1 MPRSAIPLRRL
12 GLIVN
17 PVAGLGGRVG
27 LKGTD
32 GGETQRRAYALGARP
47 MAALRAGLALDRLER
62 APLALVA
69 APRAMG
75 EDVARAHGFEP
86 AVIGDAR
93 DETDGGDTRAAARAM
108 MEAGVDLLLFCGGD
122 GTARDVLD
130 GVGANLPVLGVPA
143 GVKMRSGVFAATPA
157 SAADAALEFLRDDQ
171 AATLRDGEVIDV
183 DERALREDRFDETL
197 YGHLRV
203 PVVRDVVLRAKRSA
217 AAGEEA
223 LDALCAEVAGEH
235 REGLVL
241 FGPGTT
247 TRQVLAHLGIEGS
260 LLGVD
265 AVRDGAL
272 VARDASEAELLGL
285 IGDGPV
291 RIVMGIVGGQGV
303 LFGRGNQQLSPA
315 VLRRAGADAITII
328 AGLDKLT
335 ALEAPHLHVDT
346 GDPAVDRMLSGYRR
360 VRYAPSMSSLLRIS
374 S

>member
-1 MPRSAIPLRRL
+1 MPRPDTPLRRL

-47 MAALRAGLALDRLER
+47 GAALRAGLALDRLER
-62 APLALVA
+62 ATLALVA
-69 APRAMG
+69 APGAMG
-75 EDVARAHGFEP
+75 EDVARAHGHAPQVLGE
-86 AVIGDAR
+86 AR
-93 DETDGGDTRAAARAM
+93 GETTGADTRAAARAM

-143 GVKMRSGVFAATPA
+143 GVKMRSGVFAASPSA
-157 SAADAALEFLRDDQ
+157 AADAALEFLRDDR
-171 AATLRDGEVIDV
+171 AATLRDGEVVDV
-183 DERALREDRFDETL
+183 DEQALREDRSDETV

-203 PVVRDVVLRAKRSA
+203 PVVRDVVLAAKRSP
-217 AAGEEA
+217 AAGEAA
-223 LDALCAEVAGEH
+223 LDALCAEVAAEH
-235 REGLVL
+235 RDGLVL

-247 TRQVLAHLGIEGS
+247 TRHVLEHLGLEGS

-272 VARDASEAELLGL
+272 VARDAGEAELLAL
-285 IGDGPV
+285 IGEGPV

-303 LFGRGNQQLSPA
+303 LFGRGNQQLSPE
-315 VLRRAGADAITII
+315 VLRRAGADAITIV

-335 ALEAPHLHVDT
+335 GLEAPHLHVDT

-360 VRYAPSMSSLLRIS
+360 VRYAPSLSSLLKIES
-374 S
+374 